1 MVEKEELLHYV
12 WKYKLYRHET
22 LKTTEGL
29 QVEVIDGGLI
39 NTDAGPDFFNAKIKI
54 GDTLWAGD
62 VEIHLKSDEW
72 NKHHHHL
79 DKAYNSVILHV
90 VEYMNSEVFNENGQS
105 VPQMILSVQ
114 EKVITRAGLLLKNP
128 EKISCQDQLSNV
140 PRNIIS
146 SWLDV
151 LSIERLERKTQDI
164 YNNLQRFNNS
174 WNDVFYVLLTRSYGF
189 GLNSEAFERLA
200 LSLPY
205 NIIQKHRNS
214 LFQIE
219 ALLFGQAGMLQNDAL
234 QDEYY
239 LRLRNEY
246 LFLQK
251 KYLLKPLESYL
262 FKSLRVRP
270 QSFPQIRLAQLA
282 AVLQQSISLFSSI
295 LEIEDIK
302 QLRHF
307 FQLNASDYWQSHYVF
322 GKTSVQR
329 SKFPGSHSL
338 NVILI
343 NTVAPVLFAYGRKL
357 DLQKYCDRSFS
368 MLESLKPECNSIV
381 ENFYNCG
388 IIANNALETQ
398 ALIQLKREYCDK
410 RKCLYCKIGYF
421 LLSSKR

>member
-1 MVEKEELLHYV
+1 
-12 WKYKLYRHET
+12 
-22 LKTTEGL
+22 
-29 QVEVIDGGLI
+29 
-39 NTDAGPDFFNAKIKI
+39 
-54 GDTLWAGD
+54 
-62 VEIHLKSDEW
+62 
-72 NKHHHHL
+72 
-79 DKAYNSVILHV
+79 
-90 VEYMNSEVFNENGQS
+90 MNSEVFNENGQS
-105 VPQMILSVQ
+105 VPQMILSVP

-246 LFLQK
+246 LFLQR

-329 SKFPGSHSL
+329 SRFPGSHSL